1 MTPEGQPVTAH
12 PRRPDAAAVA
22 RALAEAVAASH
33 IGTLHLTRA
42 RLVAELTAWTGYPW
56 AAEEAAPAV
65 HAAAPVL
72 AEAFGVY
79 VAHVREPGGWR
90 WRVSVRPYATP

>member
-33 IGTLHLTRA
+33 IGTLHLT
-42 RLVAELTAWTGYPW
+42 
-56 AAEEAAPAV
+56 AP
-65 HAAAPVL
+65 
-72 AEAFGVY
+72 
-79 VAHVREPGGWR
+79 GW
-90 WRVSVRPYATP
+90 SPS